1 MIFALQF
8 ISAFCLDLI
17 LGDPRSVPHPVQLIG
32 WLCTRLEV
40 YMRKHFADPSVAGTL
55 TSLLVIIFTLVPVI
69 VVFAC
74 LHFISPFAEGVF
86 AILLLYTS
94 IACRS
99 LSQHSL
105 DVYRALQGGGG
116 LADARIQVGKIV
128 GRDTSGLDVQGV
140 CRASVETVAENL
152 VDGVISPLFF
162 AFAFSLI
169 PAGDF
174 LAPISLAVI
183 GAYGYKAIN
192 TMDSMFG
199 YKNEKYLN
207 FGRTAALVD
216 DVVNFIPARISGFLI
231 VIAAFVLRLDG
242 VGAFKMLLRDR
253 LQHASPN
260 GGHPEAAVAGS
271 MGVQLGGSSTYFGKI
286 VEKQTLGDST
296 RLLEPA
302 DILTTNRLMLVT
314 AVIFSGLFLI
324 GRIVITGV

>member
-1 MIFALQF
+1 MIFTLQF

-17 LGDPRSVPHPVQLIG
+17 FGDPRSIPHPVQVIG
-32 WLCTRLEV
+32 WLCTQFEAF
-40 YMRKHFADPSVAGTL
+40 MRKQVVQPFLAGALTFLCVLLITLASLVAGFA
-55 TSLLVIIFTLVPVI
+55 LL
-69 VVFAC
+69 
-74 LHFISPFAEGVF
+74 HKISPLAEGGLAVF
-86 AILLLYTS
+86 LLYTS

-99 LSQHSL
+99 LSRHSL
-105 DVYRALQGGGG
+105 DVYHALQRSDG
-116 LADARIQVGKIV
+116 LAEARIQVGKIV

-152 VDGVISPLFF
+152 VDGVTSPLFF
-162 AFAFSLI
+162 ALIMSLI
-169 PAGDF
+169 PAGDV

-199 YKNEKYLN
+199 YKNEKYFE
-207 FGRTAALVD
+207 FGRTSARVD
-216 DVVNFIPARISGFLI
+216 DVVNFLPARISGILI
-231 VIAAFVLRLDG
+231 VVAAFVLRLDAT
-242 VGAFKMLLRDR
+242 GAFRMLLRDR

-271 MGVQLGGSSTYFGKI
+271 IGVQLGGSSNYFGKL
-286 VEKQTLGDST
+286 VEKPTLGDPL
-296 RLLEPA
+296 RPLEPT

-314 AVIFSGLFLI
+314 AVIFSGLLVA